1 MSKGNQTTKGSR
13 NRWLRWAL
21 LTYTLTSPAIKAALE
36 RIRQRKQSLGGS
48 AQTQQEKARSAQADV
63 INRMEDLTAESRQ
76 RVAQQVKRLRAQ
88 ATQLEEQSRQLR
100 KAVRA
105 EARQRR
111 KLVKEMSK
119 SGIDWSQ
126 DLLKQGGQF
135 TEGIVERGG
144 KIIEDVVEMGGK
156 ATQDVAER
164 GSQVVQKFA
173 KRGNKVTRG
182 LAERGR
188 TTTRGAMQRGEN
200 FLQPVRKR
208 RGGFWTLIG
217 LGVGLLAATIITYR
231 LVRRRV
237 ELQELE
243 ADQSIELP
251 LSDIWNGVGSE
262 VSRSQPAGE
271 IRHID
276 DIGTAVATE
285 SVVDVE
291 EMLVSPDASFVGIV
305 STRFYYPIGASLLEV
320 EDLVYFNSEEDA
332 QAQGF
337 TRAENSQ
344 QGK

>member
-1 MSKGNQTTKGSR
+1 MSKGKQITKGSG

-36 RIRQRKQSLGGS
+36 RIRQRKQSLRGS
-48 AQTQQEKARSAQADV
+48 AQTQQENARSAQADV

-100 KAVRA
+100 KAVRE

-111 KLVKEMSK
+111 RLVKEMSK
-119 SGIDWSQ
+119 SGVDWSQ

-173 KRGNKVTRG
+173 KRSNKVTRD

-188 TTTRGAMQRGEN
+188 TTTRGALQRGEN

-217 LGVGLLAATIITYR
+217 FGVGLLAATIITYR

-251 LSDIWNGVGSE
+251 PSDIWNGVGSE

-271 IRHID
+271 IRHVD
-276 DIGTAVATE
+276 DIGIAVATE
-285 SVVDVE
+285 SAVDVE
-291 EMLVSPDASFVGIV
+291 EILISPDASFVGIV
-305 STRFYYPIGASLLEV
+305 STRFYYPIGTSLIEV

-332 QAQGF
+332 QVQGF

-344 QGK
+344 